1 MSVTYVYALMDASS
15 HRGARHPRTLRVL
28 GRTIRLRRIGDVY
41 AAIEE
46 RAGPPEL
53 SEAALRFQH
62 QVVVALARR
71 FEALLPVRFGASVHA
86 DELARLIAAR
96 RIALQRG
103 FDLVRGRE
111 QMTVRIFG
119 SERAEPVS
127 GPLRTGSEY
136 LRRRR
141 LGARAL
147 VPAGGQRIRRAVK
160 GMVEQERLDP
170 GRGHVLV
177 TLHHLVARGLA
188 DEYRSRVRLA
198 FAGPPRRE
206 QVVVSGPWPPFAF
219 TPDVWP

>member
-1 MSVTYVYALMDASS
+1 MSLNYVYALMDASS
-15 HRGARHPRTLRVL
+15 HRGARHPRGLRVL
-28 GRTIRLRRIGDVY
+28 GRTIRLLRIGDIS
-41 AAIEE
+41 AAVED

-71 FEALLPVRFGASVHA
+71 FEALLPVRFGAIVEA
-86 DELARLIAAR
+86 DELASLISAR
-96 RIALQRG
+96 RAALQRG

-119 SERAEPVS
+119 SERAEPDPR
-127 GPLRTGSEY
+127 PLRTGIDY
-136 LRRRR
+136 LRRQR
-141 LGARAL
+141 LGARAF
-147 VPAGGQRIRRAVK
+147 VPAAGQRIRSAVK
-160 GMVEQERLDP
+160 GMIEEERLDP
-170 GRGHVLV
+170 GRGRILA
-177 TLHHLVARGLA
+177 TLHHLIARGLA

-198 FAGPPRRE
+198 LEGLPRRE